1 MPTQAD
7 PIQESLLNFTQPT
20 IPIQYLL
27 QNLSMSLKTLDID
40 ILEGYAV
47 WGANNSIVA

>member
-7 PIQESLLNFTQPT
+7 PIQESPSNFTQPT
-20 IPIQYLL
+20 IPIQSL